1 MAPDSELF
9 NLVPV
14 YQREVLQV
22 SDRIPNTHLA
32 MSECIEKLFVS
43 THLAMSE
50 CIEKLFVST
59 GNPVR

>member
-1 MAPDSELF
+1 MFGTRVVAPDSELF

-43 THLAMSE
+43 T
-50 CIEKLFVST
+50 